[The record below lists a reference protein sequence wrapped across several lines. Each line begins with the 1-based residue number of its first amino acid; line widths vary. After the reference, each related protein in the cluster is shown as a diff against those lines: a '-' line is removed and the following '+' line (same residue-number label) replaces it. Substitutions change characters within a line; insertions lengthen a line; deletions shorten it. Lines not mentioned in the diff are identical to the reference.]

1 MPNDIDEKIISLR
14 VFMPESLRNNFKA
27 VCAKQ
32 GKNMSEVVSEFVT
45 NYVANYEE
53 NSPKPDKGKG
63 TA

>member
-1 MPNDIDEKIISLR
+1 MPNDVDEKIISLR

-45 NYVANYEE
+45 NYVAKHDTTSPEE
-53 NSPKPDKGKG
+53 KGKG
-63 TA
+63 AA

>member
-1 MPNDIDEKIISLR
+1 MPKDIEEKIISLR

-45 NYVANYEE
+45 NYVANHEE
-53 NSPKPDKGKG
+53 TSPKEKGKG
-63 TA
+63 AA